1 MVLLKLD
8 GNAQPSNQNSNS
20 NFAFANINFIS
31 ARCSVKSMEPL
42 RFIASSAFLTNASA
56 ASPVSTG
63 TLLIAIA
70 ITVNTYVIFLCKNSK
85 KKTIFQFFYCFSV
98 NNHGLYAISD
108 NIIKKKCLQALNI
121 NNDIREGVTPVL
133 FGEVSHC

>member
-1 MVLLKLD
+1 MYVTFLATFFLRALGRSIVNMLAFETVKAHKTASSA
-8 GNAQPSNQNSNS
+8 NYPIHYS

-42 RFIASSAFLTNASA
+42 RFIASSAFLTKASA

-70 ITVNTYVIFLCKNSK
+70 ITVNTYV
-85 KKTIFQFFYCFSV
+85 FS
-98 NNHGLYAISD
+98 
-108 NIIKKKCLQALNI
+108 LQK
-121 NNDIREGVTPVL
+121 
-133 FGEVSHC
+133 